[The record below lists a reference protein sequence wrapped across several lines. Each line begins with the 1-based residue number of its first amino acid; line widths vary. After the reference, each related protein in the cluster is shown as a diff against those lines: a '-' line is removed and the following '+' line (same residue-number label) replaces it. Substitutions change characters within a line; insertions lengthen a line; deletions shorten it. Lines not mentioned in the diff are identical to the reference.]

1 MYQRSASLAVE
12 SMNRAKKTAC
22 ARTAVDVVSSTRL
35 LLKLC
40 ASWYQVKREE
50 AWKWE
55 EALTIYHTKLR
66 DAAFETI
73 NFQH

>member
-1 MYQRSASLAVE
+1 MYQQSASLALE
-12 SMNRAKKTAC
+12 SMNWANKSAH

-40 ASWYQVKREE
+40 ASRYQVKKGE

-55 EALTIYHTKLR
+55 EALTPYGTKLR
-66 DAAFETI
+66 E
-73 NFQH
+73 QLM